1 MVQDL
6 DEFVTRRT
14 TNFSSSTA
22 DDDEEGEEGVAFL
35 SDIQLHQLLCQK
47 DVDKSSINSDN
58 NGDQQEELLKLCKK
72 YLENP
77 VVLKD
82 LDDDSYVG
90 APSERVEDL
99 KFLKLEVVPDTRVK
113 IVMQAIA
120 EKTR

>member
-1 MVQDL
+1 M
-6 DEFVTRRT
+6 
-14 TNFSSSTA
+14 
-22 DDDEEGEEGVAFL
+22 AFL